1 MPFGPLW
8 LVASMAAMAGMS
20 GLVRVA
26 TGGLHPFVVV
36 FFSVGL
42 AAAGMALILRGRRL
56 PVLPAARRA
65 RYTVRSCL
73 ETVGIGAWYYA
84 VAHIPLAQAT
94 ALFFTLPLFVVI
106 FAALFLRESVGWRR
120 WAAVA
125 LGFTATLVILRPGV
139 VPLELG
145 ALAAVLSA
153 VVSAGSN
160 VMVRPLGR
168 YDPPVAIM
176 GWNLILV
183 TPLALAAAA
192 GSWSTPDP
200 AQLAWLLGIAA
211 LFATTQF
218 CMTRAYATTEA
229 SQLAPFQ
236 FTHLVF
242 AALVGLVAFGE
253 VPDVW
258 TCLGGA
264 LIAGSAIYVAL
275 REARPALAT

>member
-1 MPFGPLW
+1 MPVGPLW
-8 LVASMAAMAGMS
+8 LVASMATMAVLS

-26 TGGLHPFVVV
+26 TSGLHPFVVV
-36 FFSVGL
+36 LFSVGL
-42 AAAGMALILRGRRL
+42 AAAGMALVLRGRRL
-56 PVLPAARRA
+56 PVLPPTRRVRYLARA
-65 RYTVRSCL
+65 CL
-73 ETVGIGAWYYA
+73 EAVGIGAWYYA
-84 VAHIPLAQAT
+84 VSRIPLAQAT
-94 ALFFTLPLFVVI
+94 ALFFTLPMFVIV

-125 LGFTATLVILRPGV
+125 LGFAGTLVILRPGA

-145 ALAAVLSA
+145 ALAALLSA
-153 VVSAGSN
+153 ILSAGSN

-183 TPLALAAAA
+183 TPLALMAAA
-192 GSWSTPDP
+192 GSWTTPDST
-200 AQLAWLLGIAA
+200 QLAWLLGIAV

-236 FTHLVF
+236 FTLLVF
-242 AALVGLVAFGE
+242 AALVGFVGFGE

-275 REARPALAT
+275 REAGPGRAT